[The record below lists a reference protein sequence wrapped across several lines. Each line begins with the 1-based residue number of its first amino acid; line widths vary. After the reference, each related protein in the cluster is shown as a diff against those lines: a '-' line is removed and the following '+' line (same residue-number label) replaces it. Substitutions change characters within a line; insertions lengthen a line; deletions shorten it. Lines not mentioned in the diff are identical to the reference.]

1 MFQRKSKALSR
12 ALDVL
17 TAVVIPVLLGA
28 GVFVGLQALALP
40 LSALW
45 QAVLALLL
53 AVILSSL
60 LGRRGGGDQ
69 GASFVDKIGSE
80 IDHIMIGAAETSYFV
95 DSIKNKIAQ
104 DVQAANGIVAGS
116 EQNASTTEQIAAN
129 AERASKVAADV
140 RTESVAGRAE
150 VDLGLAQIGKARNDA
165 QSASAMM
172 STLQEKS
179 KRIHGITEVISEIAA
194 RTNLLALNAAI
205 EAARAGEHGRGFA
218 VVAGEVRQL
227 AQRTK
232 EATDD
237 IGAMVRSITEEAERA
252 AGGMQALSIKV
263 AEASQNVERVHGF
276 LGNIERSAGIS
287 EEEIQQIARASR
299 EHVATTHRIAEAILK
314 IRDGMLQTD
323 IELPRVAAS
332 AMALSERAELVY
344 DAIAESNAKTQHDDI
359 QKVAAG
365 AAKRIGKLFEESI
378 AAGRISEAALFDR
391 SYQPVPNTNPPKH
404 TTQFDSFTDRVLP
417 DLQEG
422 ILEAMPQLA
431 YAGAVDT
438 NGYFPTHNKKFSK
451 PLTGDYDTDLV
462 NNRTKRIFSDRTGKR
477 CGANTKPFLLQTY
490 KRDTGEVMHDLS
502 VPIYV
507 HGKHWGGFRVGY
519 RSSQAQEGAAL
530 VATAATMPQ
539 NLRAASGTA
548 PKQLNAA
555 SKTENSKGLVRQLSA

>member
-1 MFQRKSKALSR
+1 MFERKSKALSS
-12 ALDVL
+12 ALDALVL
-17 TAVVIPVLLGA
+17 IIIPVAVGGGIFAGLGAFAAPFPPVWLAVSATAV
-28 GVFVGLQALALP
+28 
-40 LSALW
+40 
-45 QAVLALLL
+45 
-53 AVILSSL
+53 AVILSRL
-60 LGRRGGGDQ
+60 ATRGRTDQ
-69 GASFVDKIGSE
+69 GATFVDKIGSE

-116 EQNASTTEQIAAN
+116 EQNATTTEQIAAN

-140 RTESVAGRAE
+140 RAESVAGRAE
-150 VDLGLAQIGKARNDA
+150 VDLGLEQIGKARNDA
-165 QSASAMM
+165 QNASAMM
-172 STLQEKS
+172 SALQEKS

-252 AGGMQALSIKV
+252 AGGMQALSSKV
-263 AEASQNVERVHGF
+263 MEASQNVERVHGF

-299 EHVATTHRIAEAILK
+299 EHVETTHRIAEAILK
-314 IRDGMLQTD
+314 IRDGMLATD

-359 QKVAAG
+359 QKVAT
-365 AAKRIGKLFEESI
+365 AAARRIGKLFEEAI
-378 AAGRISEAALFDR
+378 AAGRIGEAALFDR
-391 SYQPVPNTNPPKH
+391 TYKPVPNTNPPKH
-404 TTQFDSFTDRVLP
+404 TTQFDAFTDRVLP
-417 DLQEG
+417 EVQEA
-422 ILEAMPQLA
+422 ILDAMPQLA
-431 YAGAVDT
+431 YAGAVDN

-502 VPIYV
+502 APIYV
-507 HGKHWGGFRVGY
+507 NGKHWGGFRIGY
-519 RSSQAQEGAAL
+519 RSSQVQDVAPVPAGAVHA
-530 VATAATMPQ
+530 P
-539 NLRAASGTA
+539 ASA
-548 PKQLNAA
+548 KQ
-555 SKTENSKGLVRQLSA
+555 SRQTVKTENSKGLVRQISA